1 MRVGFYTFFERCFFF
16 QNAHTSDLIFFI
28 KLSHFLKQLFFSD
41 TPLPKVFEKK
51 HFSFEGWHA
60 RPAPSNLFIR
70 RLVVKRQKWP
80 NVFGLCGSNKL
91 SKKLFF
97 FLIRKSDP
105 SYRNHI
111 DLFLICIFYLWE
123 KWSKMQLMA
132 EISAKKHCILMK
144 KVKSEVWSFWKK
156 KPFKK
161 DVKPGLVSSR
171 GHNLFI
177 WGHFTCPQILPPL
190 F

>member
-1 MRVGFYTFFERCFFF
+1 MLTLQIWF
-16 QNAHTSDLIFFI
+16 FFI

-51 HFSFEGWHA
+51 HFSFQGWHA

-80 NVFGLCGSNKL
+80 NVFGLCGLNKL

-97 FLIRKSDP
+97 FLIRKIDP
-105 SYRNHI
+105 SYRNRI
-111 DLFLICIFYLWE
+111 DFFSICIFYLWE

-144 KVKSEVWSFWKK
+144 KSQIWS
-156 KPFKK
+156 
-161 DVKPGLVSSR
+161 V
-171 GHNLFI
+171 I
-177 WGHFTCPQILPPL
+177 ILEEKTFQKRCKTRIGFL
-190 F
+190 KGNQGISL